1 MDKKAMDRERALKL
15 LNHISSTAHL
25 VSNTEL
31 KRLRI
36 EEELLSLAVESHAFR
51 QDVLNKFIQR
61 ISLINKR
68 QLELLGHKAAA

>member
-1 MDKKAMDRERALKL
+1 MSQKAMDHERALKL
-15 LNHISSTAHL
+15 LNHISSTAHM

-36 EEELLSLAVESHAFR
+36 EEELLSLAIESHTFR

-68 QLELLGHKAAA
+68 QLEILGHKAAA